1 MPTANTGLS
10 IINVM
15 RVRVCGMFMV
25 MVINAY
31 LIDELNYCTP
41 LSLSLFLLSPILYAL
56 LLLLSLRSGL
66 SGCSLV
72 EMGRSDDVIDDG
84 DDWE

>member
-41 LSLSLFLLSPILYAL
+41 LSLSLSAVAD
-56 LLLLSLRSGL
+56 SLRAAAASFAEVGL
-66 SGCSLV
+66 ERVQLG
-72 EMGRSDDVIDDG
+72 
-84 DDWE
+84 